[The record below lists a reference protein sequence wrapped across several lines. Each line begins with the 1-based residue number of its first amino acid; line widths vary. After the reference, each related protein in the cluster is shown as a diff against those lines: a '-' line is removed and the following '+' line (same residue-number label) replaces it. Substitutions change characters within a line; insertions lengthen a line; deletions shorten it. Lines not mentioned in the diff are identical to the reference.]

1 MTWYLLAALALPPLI
16 IYVYLHLGRP
26 RRPGYTGNGDIY
38 GALPDAA
45 SRAAED
51 VEPGHVDSIRSNRDL
66 VTYSQLR
73 GMRAASR
80 EARRRESDGF

>member
-1 MTWYLLAALALPPLI
+1 MFWYLLAALLLPSLI
-16 IYVYLHLGRP
+16 IYAYLHTGRP

-45 SRAAED
+45 ARAAED
-51 VEPGHVDSIRSNRDL
+51 VEPGHVDSIRSNLDL
-66 VTYSQLR
+66 MMNAQLQ
-73 GMRAASR
+73 GLRAAGR